1 MYKINEE
8 KMFFDMEDGV
18 AVIINS
24 LTGIYYGATSLGSAV
39 LEAVVAGAG
48 REQILNSLKNLPDCP
63 DDIEEKLNAFFDD
76 LVSKEILISDDR
88 DGDCP
93 AFTQSALDDGFDL
106 SVEEFSEVQ
115 DLILADPIREVNLE
129 DDWK

>member
-39 LEAVVAGAG
+39 LEAVVDGAG
-48 REQILNSLKNLPDCP
+48 REKILNSLKNLPDCP

-76 LVSKEILISDDR
+76 LVSKEILIPDDR
-88 DGDCP
+88 DDDCP
-93 AFTQSALDDGFDL
+93 AFDKSVLDDGFDF

-115 DLILADPIREVNLE
+115 DLILADPIREVKLE